1 MSRDELLQ
9 LAERVERAEGP
20 DRALDGLIH
29 ILANPDL
36 PWIIGQEPGP
46 FPQTPIYGTLSDF
59 REWAWRSCDAAEAY
73 ERRDPADGIGAP
85 FYTASLDAAMS
96 LVPEGWTGLELLAPV
111 DDAVLW
117 SAYFHGPFGCW
128 DGFGATRELAI
139 VSASLKALA
148 SQIGGEG

>member
-1 MSRDELLQ
+1 MNRDELLQ

-20 DRALDGLIH
+20 DRELDCRIWLFVGERLGGDSEQAFRRSEPIKPGIVVAGRWMGSALEKYPEDVRGV
-29 ILANPDL
+29 ARNWNVPT
-36 PWIIGQEPGP
+36 
-46 FPQTPIYGTLSDF
+46 F
-59 REWAWRSCDAAEAY
+59 
-73 ERRDPADGIGAP
+73 
-85 FYTASLDAAMS
+85 TASLDAAMS